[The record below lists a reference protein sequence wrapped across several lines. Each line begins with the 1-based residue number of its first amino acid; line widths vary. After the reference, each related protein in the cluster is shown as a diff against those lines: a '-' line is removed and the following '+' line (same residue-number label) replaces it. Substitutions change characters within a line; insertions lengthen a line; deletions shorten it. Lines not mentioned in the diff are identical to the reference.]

1 MQKLNSTIIGTSL
14 PQIAQSLHIAVPQVS
29 LAITSYLVS
38 GAVFIPISGWL
49 VDRFGIRVV
58 YAASIV
64 IFTAGSLL
72 CGLADSLTLMVAM
85 RILQGMG
92 GALLVPVSR
101 LVIMR
106 AFPKSEYIRAINY
119 MMVPATVGPML
130 GPVVGGLITTYWSW
144 HWIFFINVPIGI
156 LALLPLRLIEEAPMP
171 APPAFDFRGF
181 GLIGTGFAF
190 AQLAVEN
197 VGRHVIA
204 LPWQIALFLGA
215 SIALFAYG
223 YHARRARNP
232 VIDLTLFKV
241 RTFRIAV
248 LAGSVSRLGI
258 SAAPFLLPILFQVGF
273 GLDPL
278 HSGLLTFVATAASFF
293 TRVGVPQLLRL
304 VGIRATLMLNSCV
317 LGFMLAGM
325 AIFHA
330 STPAYVIVIYLFVFG
345 LLRSAHF
352 SALGALVYADL
363 PIERAG
369 GATSVSEV
377 SQRLSQSA
385 GIGLAATLLAIVGHG
400 HIESSDFAL
409 VFGGVGL
416 TEILSAWGFRKLK
429 RYDGHQLTGH
439 GRRGRPAV
447 EEAARE
453 GTETGAE

>member
-1 MQKLNSTIIGTSL
+1 
-14 PQIAQSLHIAVPQVS
+14 
-29 LAITSYLVS
+29 
-38 GAVFIPISGWL
+38 
-49 VDRFGIRVV
+49 
-58 YAASIV
+58 
-64 IFTAGSLL
+64 
-72 CGLADSLTLMVAM
+72 
-85 RILQGMG
+85 
-92 GALLVPVSR
+92 
-101 LVIMR
+101 
-106 AFPKSEYIRAINY
+106 
-119 MMVPATVGPML
+119 
-130 GPVVGGLITTYWSW
+130 
-144 HWIFFINVPIGI
+144 VPIGI
-156 LALLPLRLIEEAPMP
+156 LALCPLKLIDEVPMP

-181 GLIGTGFAF
+181 GLIGIGFAL

-197 VGRHVIA
+197 VGRSVIA
-204 LPWQIALFLGA
+204 AQWQISLFVAAFVVL
-215 SIALFAYG
+215 LAYG
-223 YHARRARNP
+223 YHARRTRHP
-232 VIDLTLFKV
+232 VIDLTLFEV

-278 HSGLLTFVATAASFF
+278 HSGLLTFVATVGSFF
-293 TRVGVPQLLRL
+293 TRIGVPQVLRM

-330 STPAYVIVIYLFVFG
+330 STPAYVIVAYLFVFG

-352 SALGALVYADL
+352 SAVGALVYADL
-363 PIERAG
+363 PIERSG

-377 SQRLSQSA
+377 AQRLSQSA

-429 RYDGHQLTGH
+429 RNDGHQITGH
-439 GRRGRPAV
+439 RRRGQSAYDEPGKKAA
-447 EEAARE
+447 EA
-453 GTETGAE
+453 GAE